1 MPLYCFQTQHGRGTA
16 LTNPGRA
23 AVLTP
28 GRCSLGQVYDKQQSS
43 TVASMAAAGDT
54 RKMKLRGNTAALL
67 GFTVA
72 FLLALALLWLAR
84 GAPWP
89 F

>member
-1 MPLYCFQTQHGRGTA
+1 
-16 LTNPGRA
+16 
-23 AVLTP
+23 
-28 GRCSLGQVYDKQQSS
+28 
-43 TVASMAAAGDT
+43 MAAAGDT